1 MSKEDAAAREAAEAK
16 ISTGEPPAPPDYLT
30 DAQREI
36 FETVCTDLKESSIL
50 CSIDNYVLANF
61 AIAVDRLQNIERS
74 INAMP
79 EKMLEKSV
87 MAAKDRYTKDFFRG
101 CAAIDICHRGYAIRS
116 ADHPQQTRVR
126 DIHKIPARRK
136 SF

>member
-1 MSKEDAAAREAAEAK
+1 MARPAKAVSTLSKKLSKEDAAAREAAEAK
-16 ISTGEPPAPPDYLT
+16 ISTGEPPTPPDYLT

-87 MAAKDRYTKDFFRG
+87 KKVRKKLCM
-101 CAAIDICHRGYAIRS
+101 CA
-116 ADHPQQTRVR
+116 
-126 DIHKIPARRK
+126 
-136 SF
+136 